1 MTIYIY
7 KLYNENDCYIGST
20 KHPLHKRLS
29 QHKSKHNRCC
39 SKTVIE
45 SGNYQI
51 EKIDE
56 VDIDERFK
64 KEQEF
69 IDKLSTLNQHRC
81 YSPFRDDYQRQ
92 YFLAHRD
99 KTTCSCGGI
108 YTYDHK
114 ARHFKSQK
122 HKNSGVASPHDIG
135 F

>member
-1 MTIYIY
+1 MLVYIY

-39 SKTVIE
+39 SKLIIE
-45 SGNYQI
+45 QGDYKMEQ
-51 EKIDE
+51 IDE
-56 VDIDERFK
+56 VDSNERLK
-64 KEQEF
+64 KEQEYINEF
-69 IDKLSTLNQHRC
+69 STLNQHTC
-81 YSPFRDDYQRQ
+81 YSQFRDNYHRQ

-99 KTTCSCGGI
+99 KLNCNCGGV

-122 HKNSGVASPHDIG
+122 HINFISQ
-135 F
+135 